1 MNNIL
6 QSNKSMEW
14 NEYINSMQENKSD
27 FKKITDNVLENKN
40 LNKLILNL
48 SKKLEN
54 SEILILTEDFCPDSM
69 FNIPIFIAIS
79 ELINNVK
86 LKIFRRSENEK
97 LTDYFL
103 SKNLDRIPAV
113 LILISGDIKYKW
125 QEKPQKAYKIQTNII
140 EQINKLDNLSKIE
153 MKNHYFELSENEY
166 RKKLWVE
173 TINEIQNLKE
183 L

>member
-27 FKKITDNVLENKN
+27 FKKITNNVLENKK

-86 LKIFRRSENEK
+86 LKIYRRSENEK
-97 LTDYFL
+97 LTDHFM

-113 LILISGDIKYKW
+113 FILINGVIKYKW

-140 EQINKLDNLSKIE
+140 EQINKLSNLSKKE
-153 MKNHYFELSENEY
+153 MKLHYYELSEIEY
-166 RKKLWVE
+166 EKKLWVE